1 MTNSLVNR
9 VIVFLDDLQSFNEE
23 RLYSRYRDASY
34 MSETY
39 FTSDEIETLK
49 DLELNGVTLRKSL
62 DDLITKRISVDR
74 EICSSHD
81 LKK

>member
-1 MTNSLVNR
+1 
-9 VIVFLDDLQSFNEE
+9 
-23 RLYSRYRDASY
+23 

-81 LKK
+81 LKKGSMNKKKIKEAGFFNKLKF